1 MPDIVQ
7 AHPWPGQLG
16 SSRACPYPVASRKRM
31 NSELLAIIR
40 CPETRQTLAVADA
53 ALIVW
58 LNAQVAAGALRN
70 TAGRQITTQFDA
82 GLVRADGR
90 VVYPVCNGVP
100 VLRVDE
106 AILLR

>member
-1 MPDIVQ
+1 
-7 AHPWPGQLG
+7 
-16 SSRACPYPVASRKRM
+16 
-31 NSELLAIIR
+31 
-40 CPETRQTLAVADA
+40 
-53 ALIVW
+53 
-58 LNAQVAAGALRN
+58 LRN